1 LEDKSFVETNVP
13 LVSQISSVPIIPLIP
28 KNNNINFNL
37 IDNSDKEYF
46 RSLGL
51 DMVGNAE
58 QMKVFFEA
66 QTQLVR
72 AVIFDIITD
81 RLNDRSMK
89 EINKLKFSGRTYER
103 ENNKVNLEKKQD
115 FFVNKGETK
124 YRSIQFDDF
133 KKMVQRDSSYV
144 NRINAGGV
152 TTLLQELK
160 IQFDLFET
168 NTGMAHERVF
178 KVKLEVFGMEY
189 IGISNNIKEARNA
202 AKKNFIE
209 AVFAHW

>member
-1 LEDKSFVETNVP
+1 
-13 LVSQISSVPIIPLIP
+13 
-28 KNNNINFNL
+28 
-37 IDNSDKEYF
+37 
-46 RSLGL
+46 
-51 DMVGNAE
+51 
-58 QMKVFFEA
+58 
-66 QTQLVR
+66 VR

-81 RLNDRSMK
+81 RQNSRSIK
-89 EINKLKFSGRTYER
+89 ENNGLKFSGGRFER
-103 ENNKVNLEKKQD
+103 ENNKINLEKKQD
-115 FFVNKGETK
+115 FFVNKGENK

-133 KKMVQRDSSYV
+133 KKMVQRDSSYI

-189 IGISNNIKEARNA
+189 VGISNNIKEARNA

-209 AVFAHW
+209 AVFAH

>member
-1 LEDKSFVETNVP
+1 
-13 LVSQISSVPIIPLIP
+13 
-28 KNNNINFNL
+28 
-37 IDNSDKEYF
+37 
-46 RSLGL
+46 
-51 DMVGNAE
+51 
-58 QMKVFFEA
+58 
-66 QTQLVR
+66 LVR

-81 RLNDRSMK
+81 RLNTRSIK
-89 EINKLKFSGRTYER
+89 KKNDELKFS
-103 ENNKVNLEKKQD
+103 NKVNLEKKQD
-115 FFVNKGETK
+115 FFVNKGESK
-124 YRSIQFDDF
+124 YRSVQFDDF
-133 KKMVQRDSSYV
+133 KKMVRRDSSYI

-189 IGISNNIKEARNA
+189 VGISNNIKEARNA

-209 AVFAHW
+209 AVFAQ